1 MAAESGY
8 ERTAGIRQPLERM
21 PGRRM
26 EKSNNPFAIAV
37 MAHLKLLETK
47 GDLLARKHFKYVL
60 IRHLLQMRFS
70 RKRIN
75 ALFKFLD
82 WMIKLP
88 EELEEKLIWEL
99 SQEEEKMAPIG
110 GMERILMEKYREKY
124 LEEGL
129 TVIREFI
136 KETFNSVLE
145 HFLKNC
151 PNHWIRFRM
160 PIA

>member
-1 MAAESGY
+1 M
-8 ERTAGIRQPLERM
+8 
-21 PGRRM
+21 
-26 EKSNNPFAIAV
+26 
-37 MAHLKLLETK
+37 
-47 GDLLARKHFKYVL
+47 
-60 IRHLLQMRFS
+60 
-70 RKRIN
+70 
-75 ALFKFLD
+75 FKFLD